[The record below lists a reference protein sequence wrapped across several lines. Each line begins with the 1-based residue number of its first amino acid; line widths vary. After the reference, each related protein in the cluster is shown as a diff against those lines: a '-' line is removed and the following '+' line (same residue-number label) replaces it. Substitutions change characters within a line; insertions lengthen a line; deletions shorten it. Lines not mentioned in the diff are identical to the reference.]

1 MMGPRQSRESKLF
14 YAGVNIEER
23 VDPAHRL
30 RKIAAAVD
38 FASIRPQ
45 VAELYGV
52 RGQPSLDPTL
62 VLKLLFLLFYENVV
76 SERELLRQLPCR
88 LDWLWFLDLDLDS
101 PIPDHSVL
109 SKARRRWGQK
119 VFAGFFQQI
128 LTQCVRA
135 GLVDGSKVHVDGSLI
150 AANADAGKLTLALQL
165 AGESLYGQL
174 EAAAAAS
181 DQPAGPPPVAAAGI
195 PAPAVTVSAPAG
207 IPAPAATVPAPA
219 PAPVSDPVP
228 PPAAAVPP
236 GTLYCPSDPEA
247 RLTHKYGRSVLG
259 YKDHRVVDDRY
270 GIITATLTTA
280 AAVDEG
286 AMLPAVL
293 EAHQRNTGL
302 IPTEPTADKAYGTV
316 ANYCLLQQC
325 GCTPCIPHKQVRE
338 DPDKFPRARFVYD
351 SQADVYH
358 CPAGQT
364 LHRRGVPSED
374 RYRYQTARGVCE
386 SCPLRA
392 QCTASAGGRVLSRQV
407 RQDAIDWA
415 DHCLSPAQ
423 RRARMR
429 RRKIRAEGSFADA
442 ANRHGYK
449 RARWRGQARVT
460 IQNLLI
466 ATTQNLRK
474 LVRYGHT
481 PPRRLGERLTQAA
494 LRLPPHSSATAR
506 RMARFRPILRQN
518 SANIYPCARTQRRRH
533 RSRFGRSRPVEK

>member
-23 VDPAHRL
+23 VDAAHPL

-38 FASIRPQ
+38 FAFVRTQ
-45 VAELYGV
+45 VAGLYGI
-52 RGQPSLDPTL
+52 RGNPSLDPTL
-62 VLKLLFLLFYENVV
+62 VLKLLFLLFYENVA
-76 SERELLRQLPCR
+76 SERELLRQLSCR
-88 LDWLWFLDLDLDS
+88 LDWLWFLELDLDS

-174 EAAAAAS
+174 EAAEAAA
-181 DQPAGPPPVAAAGI
+181 DPPAGPPPVAAAGI
-195 PAPAVTVSAPAG
+195 PAPTSHVSAPT
-207 IPAPAATVPAPA
+207 PASVA
-219 PAPVSDPVP
+219 DPVP

-236 GTLYCPSDPEA
+236 GTLYCPTDPEA
-247 RLTHKYGRSVLG
+247 RVTHKYGRSVLG
-259 YKDHRVVDDRY
+259 YKDHRVVDDRW
-270 GIITATLTTA
+270 GIITATLTTS

-286 AMLPAVL
+286 AMLPAAL

-302 IPTEPTADKAYGTV
+302 LPTEPTADKAYGTV
-316 ANYCLLQQC
+316 ANYCLLQEC

-338 DPDKFPRARFVYD
+338 DPDKFPRALFIYD
-351 SQADVYH
+351 SQADVYQ

-364 LHRRGVPSED
+364 LHRRGVASED
-374 RYRYQTARGVCE
+374 RYRYRTAPGVCK
-386 SCPLRA
+386 SCRLRE
-392 QCTASAGGRVLSRQV
+392 QCTASAGRRVLSRQV

-415 DHCLSPAQ
+415 DHCLSRAQ

-429 RRKIRAEGSFADA
+429 RRKIRSEGSFADA

-449 RARWRGQARVT
+449 RARWRGRERVT

-474 LVRYGHT
+474 LLRYGYAR
-481 PPRRLGERLTQAA
+481 PRRLGARLTQAT
-494 LRLPPHSSATAR
+494 LRTPSRNSAQAR
-506 RMARFRPILRQN
+506 RTIHFCGTGQRNPAAIPLFTRI
-518 SANIYPCARTQRRRH
+518 QRRPH
-533 RSRFGRSRPVEK
+533 RA